1 MISDLQKASQSG
13 ATTLPSR
20 DIPMNTN
27 NITQDEQIQPNYIP
41 NDNQDFKVFKTGAN
55 LLRRTSGDKIVHK
68 IFKESIESYR
78 HYIENKDEK
87 FFLQHT
93 YDEVELDDSFDL
105 NQLVKKLKGLW
116 KELPDAE
123 KEKIWGYFTL
133 LLKFS
138 DKLSM

>member
-1 MISDLQKASQSG
+1 MSG
-13 ATTLPSR
+13 INKNILYEKFV
-20 DIPMNTN
+20 DQIINFTN
-27 NITQDEQIQPNYIP
+27 ELIKLFP

>member
-1 MISDLQKASQSG
+1 MSG
-13 ATTLPSR
+13 INKKLLYEKFV
-20 DIPMNTN
+20 DQIINFTN
-27 NITQDEQIQPNYIP
+27 ELIKLFP

>member
-1 MISDLQKASQSG
+1 MSG
-13 ATTLPSR
+13 INKKLLYEKFV
-20 DIPMNTN
+20 DQIINFTN
-27 NITQDEQIQPNYIP
+27 ELIKLFP
-41 NDNQDFKVFKTGAN
+41 NDNKDFKVFKTGAN

-68 IFKESIESYR
+68 IFKDSIEKYR
-78 HYIENKDEK
+78 HYIENKDEQ

-93 YDEVELDDSFDL
+93 YDEVELDDSLDL
-105 NQLVKKLKGLW
+105 NQIVNKLKGLW

>member
-1 MISDLQKASQSG
+1 MSG
-13 ATTLPSR
+13 INKNLLYEKFV
-20 DIPMNTN
+20 DQIINFTN
-27 NITQDEQIQPNYIP
+27 ELIKLFP
-41 NDNQDFKVFKTGAN
+41 NDNKDFKVFKTGAN

-68 IFKESIESYR
+68 IFKESIEKYR

-93 YDEVELDDSFDL
+93 YDEVELDDSLDL
-105 NQLVKKLKGLW
+105 NQIVNKLKGLW

-138 DKLSM
+138 DKLSI

>member
-1 MISDLQKASQSG
+1 MSG
-13 ATTLPSR
+13 INKNLLYEKFV
-20 DIPMNTN
+20 DQIINFTN
-27 NITQDEQIQPNYIP
+27 ELIKLFP

-93 YDEVELDDSFDL
+93 YDEVELDDSLDL
-105 NQLVKKLKGLW
+105 NQIVNKLKGLW

-138 DKLSM
+138 DKLSK

>member
-1 MISDLQKASQSG
+1 MSG
-13 ATTLPSR
+13 INKNLLYEKFV
-20 DIPMNTN
+20 DQIINFTN
-27 NITQDEQIQPNYIP
+27 ELIKLFP

-68 IFKESIESYR
+68 IFKDSIEKYR

-93 YDEVELDDSFDL
+93 YDEVELDDSLDL
-105 NQLVKKLKGLW
+105 NQIVNKLKGLW

>member
-1 MISDLQKASQSG
+1 MSG
-13 ATTLPSR
+13 INKNLLYEKFV
-20 DIPMNTN
+20 DQIINFTN
-27 NITQDEQIQPNYIP
+27 ELIKLFP

-68 IFKESIESYR
+68 LFKESIESYR
-78 HYIENKDEK
+78 HYIENRDEK
-87 FFLQHT
+87 FFLEHT

-116 KELPDAE
+116 KELPETE
-123 KEKIWGYFTL
+123 KDKIWGYFAL

-138 DKLSM
+138 DRLSK